1 MPFHCPVSGAICAR
15 RATLL
20 LSFRSPPT
28 LANVHRMDRAEISR
42 LLAGHAEDLKAYGV
56 LARSV
61 FGSVAR
67 GQARPDS
74 DIDLLVEFGRP
85 IGLFRFVG
93 LQQLLEGILGRRVD
107 LVPRDSIRRA
117 LRDVILGE

>member
-1 MPFHCPVSGAICAR
+1 
-15 RATLL
+15 
-20 LSFRSPPT
+20 
-28 LANVHRMDRAEISR
+28 MDRAEISR

-56 LARSV
+56 LALSV

-74 DIDLLVEFGRP
+74 DIDLLVEFERP

-117 LRDVILGE
+117 LRDVILGEAVRVA